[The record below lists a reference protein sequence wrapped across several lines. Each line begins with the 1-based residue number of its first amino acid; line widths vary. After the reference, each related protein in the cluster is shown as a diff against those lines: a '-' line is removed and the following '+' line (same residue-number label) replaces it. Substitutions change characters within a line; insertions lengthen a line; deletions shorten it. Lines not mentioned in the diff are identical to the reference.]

1 MDNSTQ
7 FNVSFNEDN
16 IAQAKSFQL
25 KPAGIMAFYT
35 ILFLIA
41 ETLGTFLLI
50 CMIIYEKYGMD
61 PQKRTVSNQLL
72 SNNCVM
78 WIVHNLLVM
87 PIFTVQQI
95 FGPEGNFSIKSI
107 FSHTGLEERGK
118 NPKFR
123 FFLLGLMYTLRM
135 RVLRLKYIC

>member
-95 FGPEGNFSIKSI
+95 FGPEGNFSITVKSPVLTRSSI
-107 FSHTGLEERGK
+107 CSF
-118 NPKFR
+118 FR
-123 FFLLGLMYTLRM
+123 LH
-135 RVLRLKYIC
+135 